1 METLKVKIKALPD
14 TAMLHHNI
22 RLANPMDEGSLKMK
36 SLTSVRK
43 KTEEVYMGIADVE
56 FEYGMYYDARIG
68 PYIPGIWLDA
78 TLIEGGKLQKN
89 GSKIKRSTLV
99 VDTIIPLEYD
109 GPRDM
114 EALKADMRFRD
125 IRAVTI
131 GTSKNMRCRPRFT
144 DWKAQF
150 TIQYNPD
157 LINKDELVVALK
169 TAGACIGLGDYRPR
183 FGRFE
188 VESVR

>member
-1 METLKVKIKALPD
+1 MEILKVKIKALPD

-22 RLANPMDEGSLKMK
+22 RLANPLDEGAVKLK

-43 KTEEVYMGIADVE
+43 KTEETYMNISDVE
-56 FEYGMYYDARIG
+56 FEYGMYFDERIG

-99 VDTIIPLEYD
+99 VDTLIPLEYD

-114 EALKADMRFRD
+114 VGLKANANFRD

-157 LINKDELVVALK
+157 LINKDEVVTALK
-169 TAGACIGLGDYRPR
+169 TAGLCQGLGDYRPR
-183 FGRFE
+183 FGRFS
-188 VESVR
+188 VDSVR

>member
-1 METLKVKIKALPD
+1 MDTLKVKIKALPD

-22 RLANPMDEGSLKMK
+22 RLANPMDEGSLKLK

-43 KTEEVYMGIADVE
+43 KTEDIYSQITDLE
-56 FEYGMYYDARIG
+56 FQYGMYYDERVG

-99 VDTIIPLEYD
+99 VDTLVPLQYD
-109 GPRDM
+109 GPRDL
-114 EALKADMRFRD
+114 ATLTRDPSFSDM
-125 IRAVTI
+125 RAVTI
-131 GTSKNMRCRPRFT
+131 GTAKNMRCRPRFK
-144 DWKAQF
+144 DWSAEF
-150 TIQYNPD
+150 TIQYNSE
-157 LINKDELVVALK
+157 LINRDELITALK